1 MSDVTIIY
9 CRPCGYEKR
18 ARDVATALRDRL
30 GLAATLV
37 PGKGGV
43 FEIKLGDKT
52 VAKRAKGDFPGPDD
66 AVAAVAAAR
75 G

>member
-1 MSDVTIIY
+1 MSKVTIVY

-18 ARDVATALRDRL
+18 AKEVATALREQL
-30 GLAATLV
+30 AVAATLV

-43 FEIKLGDKT
+43 FEIRLGERT
-52 VAKRAKGDFPGPDD
+52 IAKRAKGYFPGPED
-66 AVAAVAAAR
+66 AVAAVRAAR